1 MTYTITFTNE
11 EIKNKKPHSNTLKI
25 AKHLFSVH
33 GFLKIENLF
42 SPEFIDTL
50 ALDYQTRIP
59 LESGT
64 KASNGRHI
72 VPISFKGPFNDPTL
86 YANTMLLPIIET
98 LLGPNCILNT
108 LGCISALP
116 GCTDQHLHADYFP
129 LFEEDLSTSNQIPAF
144 AITVGV
150 PLLDI
155 DLLNGPTK
163 IWSGSHLTY
172 PIEQTMLAYPKH
184 LLHGVKG
191 SCYFWDYRT
200 FHAGGSNHSEE
211 VRSLLYLA
219 YTRRWFKD
227 ILNPDMLKI
236 EKEEFDKVP
245 SEYKKLFAHK
255 FKTN

>member
-1 MTYTITFTNE
+1 MTYTITLTNQE
-11 EIKNKKPHSNTLKI
+11 AQNGELHPNTLKI

-42 SPEFIDTL
+42 PPAFIETL
-50 ALDYQTRIP
+50 ATAYRDNIP

-64 KASNGRHI
+64 EASHRRHI
-72 VPISFKGPFNDPTL
+72 VPIPFTSPFNDPML
-86 YANTMLLPIIET
+86 YANPILLPILEA

-108 LGCISALP
+108 LGSITALP
-116 GCTDQHLHADYFP
+116 GCTDQHLHADHIP
-129 LFEEDLSTSNQIPAF
+129 LFEENLTLSNQIPPF

-172 PIEQTMLAYPKH
+172 PIDQNMTAYPKH
-184 LLHGVKG
+184 FLHGPKG

-227 ILNPDMLKI
+227 VLNPDLLKM
-236 EKEEFDKVP
+236 ERKAFDEVP
-245 SEYKKLFAHK
+245 AKHKKLFAHK
-255 FKTN
+255 FK